1 MRNWLRPHGL
11 VSLSPWSLTG
21 GPAPATRV
29 SRDGL
34 CRWTPTATPPTRQL
48 LAFARGARRLGGAG
62 RADRFA
68 LLAVLAGVLLAV
80 GAIRTLEAHLT
91 DLLLQQTA
99 ARAADQARLG
109 LLPRLTAADST
120 PPYGPDKLAGLQRR
134 LEPFVARM
142 REDGSGLIRLH

>member
-1 MRNWLRPHGL
+1 
-11 VSLSPWSLTG
+11 
-21 GPAPATRV
+21 
-29 SRDGL
+29 
-34 CRWTPTATPPTRQL
+34 
-48 LAFARGARRLGGAG
+48 
-62 RADRFA
+62 
-68 LLAVLAGVLLAV
+68 VLAGVLLAV